1 MIPGEYSR
9 QAIVVPAWKTVLN
22 SARCVKA
29 VE

>member
-1 MIPGEYSR
+1 MIPGEYSC

-22 SARCVKA
+22 SACCVKT